1 MKSDDPEILL
11 TFAHYGEAG
20 AFIREKGFQPLDFCD
35 NGLYESSNTLLLLTG
50 EGISSTMERLS
61 AVCREFK
68 HHISEV
74 INLGIAGSLSKE
86 LNIGEIYSI
95 RSVIREPHSGKRF
108 ETYLSAETRATAD
121 CITAG
126 KRVLDDDYAR
136 RLAGFAQLADRELWA
151 VAAVCA
157 QFQLPFRSYKLISD
171 MAGKNTHPGEIK
183 RRAREYSIELYQF
196 YSALQQV

>member
-74 INLGIAGSLSKE
+74 INLGIAGSLSKKFIAFAALFGNRTAE
-86 LNIGEIYSI
+86 
-95 RSVIREPHSGKRF
+95 SV
-108 ETYLSAETRATAD
+108 L
-121 CITAG
+121 
-126 KRVLDDDYAR
+126 
-136 RLAGFAQLADRELWA
+136 
-151 VAAVCA
+151 
-157 QFQLPFRSYKLISD
+157 KLILALKRAQRQIASP
-171 MAGKNTHPGEIK
+171 PGNGCWMMTMPGAWQVSHSWQTVNSGQSP
-183 RRAREYSIELYQF
+183 RYAHSFSFRF
-196 YSALQQV
+196 ALIN